1 MFHHLLVSDLQR
13 SSGAIL
19 GDQHWVDGVH
29 AGAIE
34 PDQVVV
40 LQVLDGLQ
48 LDQQVPV
55 ETDLV
60 QVDSLYCDSGAP

>member
-13 SSGAIL
+13 SPGAIL
-19 GDQHWVDGVH
+19 GDQHGVDGVH

>member
-1 MFHHLLVSDLQR
+1 MVADLQR
-13 SSGAIL
+13 SPGAIL
-19 GDQHWVDGVH
+19 GDQHRVDGIH

-48 LDQQVPV
+48 LNQHVPV
-55 ETDLV
+55 
-60 QVDSLYCDSGAP
+60 